1 MWCKATRV
9 GHCEARAGISQ
20 IHGDRRS
27 VSARTMERCA
37 LRPRAP
43 LAGGHFLSAGRLRF
57 RLKPEGHNAA
67 GRQCN
72 TLCGGNQKM
81 KAMKRMLTWSL
92 ALCLILGASWPAA
105 ARPGRRRPEATE
117 TPEPVQE
124 EAEEPAGAAE
134 AETEEPVQE
143 EQTLTVY
150 VTISDAGG
158 AESCPGA
165 CGGHRRRRRR
175 RADRP

>member
-1 MWCKATRV
+1 MEP
-9 GHCEARAGISQ
+9 G
-20 IHGDRRS
+20 S
-27 VSARTMERCA
+27 VPDSGA
-37 LRPRAP
+37 
-43 LAGGHFLSAGRLRF
+43 SGRLR
-57 RLKPEGHNAA
+57 PD
-67 GRQCN
+67 
-72 TLCGGNQKM
+72 
-81 KAMKRMLTWSL
+81 
-92 ALCLILGASWPAA
+92 
-105 ARPGRRRPEATE
+105 PGRRRPEATE

-150 VTISDAGG
+150 VTISDAGVLKV
-158 AESCPGA
+158 APGA